1 MKRNYF
7 ILIVA
12 LLFILVN
19 TVIGQNSL
27 SIENPIL
34 PQNGGEIS
42 VKINLSGAGLYTG
55 YAFHMS
61 VSDGIECV
69 ADASGKVNCI
79 LGEGYAS
86 THGAGATWEDET
98 NTLTVSVTSLDVD
111 LFTGNYLTLGIPLKE
126 TDATIGTNFT
136 ITFTDFFLIFENGKK
151 DPINEMPFTIT
162 IGEPADTHTILDETS
177 TTAPEASDG
186 PVDVRVKRTIKAN
199 QWSTIC
205 LPFAMTAAQMEVAF
219 GADVELADFAGCDIE
234 MDEYEN
240 TVGITI
246 KFETTTSIEANH
258 PYIIKVGEPIT
269 EFTVDGVEI
278 TPENE
283 PSVQSLALRIGK
295 GTKLDPYVYFYD
307 YFIGTYVANT
317 TLPAVSMFLN
327 NNQFWYSTGATKMKG
342 YRAYFA
348 LYFNLTDVENTYAAV
363 KMAFNVD
370 GIPTDIQ
377 DIVPNHNNGNTYDL
391 NGRRIVKPQQKGVYI
406 KDGKKAFIK

>member
-1 MKRNYF
+1 MKRV
-7 ILIVA
+7 I
-12 LLFILVN
+12 FILVAAICSLL
-19 TVIGQNSL
+19 TVRATDNLVVPDITISQ
-27 SIENPIL
+27 
-34 PQNGGEIS
+34 GGEGLIDIQLNNELPY
-42 VKINLSGAGLYTG
+42 VTFAFWLNLPEGINYVDMEVNEERFSPQAGKYTPIKEP
-55 YAFHMS
+55 
-61 VSDGIECV
+61 SDDGRTI
-69 ADASGKVNCI
+69 A
-79 LGEGYAS
+79 LGS
-86 THGAGATWEDET
+86 
-98 NTLTVSVTSLDVD
+98 
-111 LFTGNYLTLGIPLKE
+111 LGITE
-126 TDATIGTNFT
+126 TPYAGNSGTLVTVKFTADESLEIGTVLNATITGIKFSTNDGEKT
-136 ITFTDFFLIFENGKK
+136 LEDVS
-151 DPINEMPFTIT
+151 FTIT